1 MRNIN
6 KQKARPP
13 VLSKRLQAIADFVDD
28 SGVVAD
34 IGCDH
39 AYLAIY
45 LAMKKSDLVYAV
57 DINEKPLSRARNN
70 IQRYCVL
77 DKVKLILSDGLK
89 NVPHSVNTVII
100 SGIGGKLI
108 SKIIFSEHWLKDSK
122 KHLILQ
128 PQTFLPML
136 REDLYLNG
144 FEIEDEMPVVETKRS
159 YCVISARYT
168 GNVKKISI
176 KQAVLGKLA
185 KYDTAEANEFLKRQY
200 ASYDKALKGLKL
212 SWLDKQKINTYM
224 QICNILSKWV

>member
-1 MRNIN
+1 MENIN
-6 KQKARPP
+6 KQKIKLP
-13 VLSKRLQAIADFVDD
+13 VLSKRLKAIADFVNSYD
-28 SGVVAD
+28 VVAD

-45 LAMKKSDLVYAV
+45 LAMKKSKLVYAV
-57 DINEKPLSRARNN
+57 DINEKPLSRARKN
-70 IQRYCVL
+70 IEKYCVL

-89 NVPHSVNTVII
+89 NVPHSVDTVII

-108 SKIIFSEHWLKDSK
+108 SKIIFSEQWLKDRK

-128 PQTFLPML
+128 PQTFLTKL

-159 YCVISARYT
+159 YCVISARYI
-168 GNVKKISI
+168 GNVKKLSI
-176 KQAVLGKLA
+176 KQAVLGKLEE
-185 KYDTAEANEFLKRQY
+185 YDTAEANEFLKRQY
-200 ASYDKALKGLKL
+200 ASYNKALKGLKL
-212 SWLDKQKINTYM
+212 SGLDKQKINTYM